1 VINVMR
7 KAQELGLERVEAMC
21 VMHCRDCMS
30 VHNAVE
36 WFVQAH
42 AHGGALAP
50 PATCGT
56 VA

>member
-1 VINVMR
+1 VMR